1 MKYTNIPPGYALKA
15 AQAGHIPFLNAIELA
30 AAAMFPPGS
39 IPAHILADRVPES
52 TLMAAMRDGTLWVVL
67 DADARPV
74 GYGLLQFV
82 DGLALLAQLDV
93 HPDHGRKGLG
103 TALIARI
110 VEAAR
115 ERGAEFLYL
124 TTFTHV
130 AWNAPF
136 YAKLGFAE
144 IPEAEQPCAI
154 RDILAEE
161 KARGL
166 ENRAA
171 MRLRPASP
179 S

>member
-1 MKYTNIPPGYALKA
+1 MKHANIPADYALVA
-15 AQAGHIPFLNAIELA
+15 ATPAHIPLLNAIELA
-30 AAAMFPPGS
+30 AAAIFPPGS
-39 IPAHILADRVPES
+39 LPEHILADRMPQS
-52 TLMAAMRDGTLWVVL
+52 TLAQAMRDGTLWVVL
-67 DADARPV
+67 DAGARPV

-103 TALIARI
+103 TALVRRIAK
-110 VEAAR
+110 AAR
-115 ERGAEFLYL
+115 ERGAKFLYL

-130 AWNAPF
+130 AWNGPF

-171 MRLRPASP
+171 MRLRLASP

>member
-1 MKYTNIPPGYALKA
+1 MNIPHEYTIQAALPE
-15 AQAGHIPFLNAIELA
+15 HIPLLNAIELA
-30 AAAMFPPGS
+30 AAAIFPPGS
-39 IPAHILADRVPES
+39 IPAHILSDRVPET
-52 TLMAAMRDGTLWVVL
+52 TLAEAARDNRLWVAL
-67 DADARPV
+67 DAGARPV

-82 DGLALLAQLDV
+82 AGLALLAQLDV

-103 TALIARI
+103 TALTMQIAKA
-110 VEAAR
+110 VR
-115 ERGAEFLYL
+115 ERGAELLYL

-136 YAKLGFAE
+136 YARLGFVE
-144 IPEAEQPCAI
+144 FSEAEQPRAI

-166 ENRAA
+166 ENRTA
-171 MRLRPASP
+171 MRLRLVPQS

>member
-1 MKYTNIPPGYALKA
+1 MIPP
-15 AQAGHIPFLNAIELA
+15 LA
-30 AAAMFPPGS
+30 KGTS
-39 IPAHILADRVPES
+39 PEKEK
-52 TLMAAMRDGTLWVVL
+52 GVL

-82 DGLALLAQLDV
+82 VGLALLAQLDV
-93 HPDHGRKGLG
+93 HPGHGRKGLG
-103 TALIARI
+103 TALITRI

-144 IPEAEQPCAI
+144 LAEADQPRAV

-161 KARGL
+161 KDQGL
-166 ENRAA
+166 ENRTA
-171 MRLRPASP
+171 MRLRLALP
-179 S
+179 SYR